1 MDLLKVMME
10 SDIWCYLVIC
20 NRIKYLK
27 SEKRSITDRINYIFA
42 KIRIDSYNPLAIK
55 KLLTFHNGLIL
66 IKSVVNENKNKYYYN
81 IFLEKGSYKDKID
94 AKYFQN
100 NVYILQMLY
109 FDRIDLDLML
119 TKQGNQTSAMFVT
132 ISIFWIKALSFNWMS
147 AIDVVIY

>member
-100 NVYILQMLY
+100 NVCILQMLY
-109 FDRIDLDLML
+109 FDRIDLMMSMNLIVVSL
-119 TKQGNQTSAMFVT
+119 TELAKMRP
-132 ISIFWIKALSFNWMS
+132 
-147 AIDVVIY
+147 

>member
-27 SEKRSITDRINYIFA
+27 SEKRSITDRINSIFA

-100 NVYILQMLY
+100 NVCILQMLY
-109 FDRIDLDLML
+109 FDRIDLMMSMNLIVVSL
-119 TKQGNQTSAMFVT
+119 TELAKMRP
-132 ISIFWIKALSFNWMS
+132 
-147 AIDVVIY
+147 

>member
-10 SDIWCYLVIC
+10 SDIC

-100 NVYILQMLY
+100 NVCILQMLY
-109 FDRIDLDLML
+109 FDRIDLMMSMNLIVVSL
-119 TKQGNQTSAMFVT
+119 TELAKMRP
-132 ISIFWIKALSFNWMS
+132 
-147 AIDVVIY
+147 